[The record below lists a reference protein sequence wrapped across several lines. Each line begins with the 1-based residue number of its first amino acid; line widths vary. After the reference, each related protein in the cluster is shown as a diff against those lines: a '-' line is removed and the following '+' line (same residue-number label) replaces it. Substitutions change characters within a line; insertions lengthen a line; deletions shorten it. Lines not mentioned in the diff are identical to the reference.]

1 LTVIAGAVDGGLA
14 HELKQL
20 PPVSRIAAIGHHH
33 SIAKI
38 FSAGAKEISIGDG
51 WGWLTRNCW
60 AKREQIKQ
68 NPDFLK
74 LCLILQ

>member
-14 HELKQL
+14 HKLKQL

-38 FSAGAKEISIGDG
+38 FSAGAKEISIGNG
-51 WGWLTRNCW
+51 WRWLTRNFW
-60 AKREQIKQ
+60 AQKEKV
-68 NPDFLK
+68 K
-74 LCLILQ
+74 